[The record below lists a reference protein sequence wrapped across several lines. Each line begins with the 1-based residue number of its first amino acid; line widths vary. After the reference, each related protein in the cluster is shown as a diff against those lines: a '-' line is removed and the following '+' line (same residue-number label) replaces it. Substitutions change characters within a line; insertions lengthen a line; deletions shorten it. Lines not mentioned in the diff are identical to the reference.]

1 AFTRDRR
8 LCECRERASAN
19 AVVPVLLGRLR
30 HLRHLVRDRGEVAE
44 LPRGPRGVVAAL
56 ERRLELD
63 GAKEELARGLAR
75 LAAEGPLPG
84 DLEHV
89 RRRPRELERRA
100 AVELLEQVRRLVE
113 VVRADLEQLLV
124 GTLAQPLRKVL
135 VVLRTRRLRQRGVR
149 NLADEDVL
157 EAVRDLA
164 REAGVQLAREE
175 IAHEQVV
182 ERVLEVVAEVR
193 RKRGERAVREDA
205 TEHRRPLQQD
215 LRAA

>member
-1 AFTRDRR
+1 LRLVVLREAETAGVAGGQRADVERAEPPDEIVLVEHRERAVRVLGRAADVAFTRDRR

-84 DLEHV
+84 DLEHL
-89 RRRPRELERRA
+89 RRRPGELSR
-100 AVELLEQVRRLVE
+100 
-113 VVRADLEQLLV
+113 
-124 GTLAQPLRKVL
+124 
-135 VVLRTRRLRQRGVR
+135 
-149 NLADEDVL
+149 
-157 EAVRDLA
+157 
-164 REAGVQLAREE
+164 
-175 IAHEQVV
+175 
-182 ERVLEVVAEVR
+182 
-193 RKRGERAVREDA
+193 
-205 TEHRRPLQQD
+205 
-215 LRAA
+215 